1 KKEEAIK
8 IIEEKQLT
16 DARHNLF
23 INRIKNAKAIE
34 EIDNILSSDL
44 LKGSTTDNE
53 KDDNDEEEKPD
64 NPDSPVEPE
73 EPIEEKD
80 FSNDKF
86 RTIQEHVVIEKIQ
99 EIAEYEINKLD
110 ISEEDK
116 EQAISELS
124 QIETATEMD
133 DFIEKYNLDIIPI
146 VRTIALNTV
155 GLPSEKDDSR
165 ERMTISFIRSKIHKA
180 ENVEEIKDI
189 FRKIM

>member
-1 KKEEAIK
+1 MKK
-8 IIEEKQLT
+8 IIMMK
-16 DARHNLF
+16 
-23 INRIKNAKAIE
+23 KK
-34 EIDNILSSDL
+34 S
-44 LKGSTTDNE
+44 LKIQIVQ
-53 KDDNDEEEKPD
+53 
-64 NPDSPVEPE
+64 PDSPVEPE

-146 VRTIALNTV
+146 VKTIALNTV